1 MTDRFGRYRFGL
13 DHFALLVRDV
23 EASLAFYRDV
33 MGFAP
38 IQRSG
43 SAHVAWLA
51 IGGGDAIHLL
61 QGDFGDTLVT
71 KDIHVAVSTADF
83 DVFVAD
89 ITARGIVF
97 TDWPGNPGAIGVH
110 RNGFRQ
116 IYVQDPDGYWIEIND
131 HRPPACG

>member
-1 MTDRFGRYRFGL
+1 MADSFGRYRFGL

-43 SAHVAWLA
+43 SANVAWLE
-51 IGGGDAIHLL
+51 IGGGDAIHLI
-61 QGDFGDTLVT
+61 QGDFGETHVT
-71 KDIHVAVSTADF
+71 KDTHVAVSTADF
-83 DVFVAD
+83 DAFVAD

-97 TDWPGNPGAIGVH
+97 TDWPGNAGRIGVH

-131 HRPPACG
+131 HRPPTST